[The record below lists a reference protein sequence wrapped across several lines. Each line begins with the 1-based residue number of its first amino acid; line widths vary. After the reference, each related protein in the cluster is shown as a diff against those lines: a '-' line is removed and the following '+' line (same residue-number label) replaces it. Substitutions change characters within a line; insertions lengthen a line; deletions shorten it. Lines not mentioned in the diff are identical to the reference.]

1 MASTGPYPDGAFFA
15 VHKGYKTG
23 VFRTFREFKCH
34 TSGFPNEI
42 SAVFDDADSASAFVR
57 DGNPPAGVEPLVPN
71 AHASRRLSDGRTAAI
86 HSAVATPSRPQ
97 PTRISIARD
106 STRTPEPL
114 PTPQASPDR
123 SLPAPAESSSQ
134 PTRSDSHSSSPGR
147 AYASQRV
154 PSTPHKPVKVEPQSD
169 EGDTEPEDESH
180 GPVLESMTPVSGP
193 RPGAPAPGP
202 RSASLS
208 SITPGRTTP
217 GRKVSAVSIS
227 SALRREM
234 SSWASFPRITDSPTA
249 TAVSS
254 TGSPTKRTIKSEPAA
269 HTTALKTPEP
279 SPERATER
287 RMRECTHCSGT
298 GRVACS
304 DSEDETSQPSGSKR
318 RAGSPTTDRRP
329 KRLSD
334 GRRAEVNTKPSG
346 DKGKGKARALEKPDS
361 EPRTP
366 TVSSKDRYM

>member
-1 MASTGPYPDGAFFA
+1 MAATGPYPDGAFFA

-34 TSGFPNEI
+34 TSGFPGEI
-42 SAVFDDADSASAFVR
+42 SAVFDDADSAGAFVR

-86 HSAVATPSRPQ
+86 HSAPSRPQ

-106 STRTPEPL
+106 PARTPEPL

-123 SLPAPAESSSQ
+123 SLPAPAESSNQ
-134 PTRSDSHSSSPGR
+134 PTRSDSHASSPGR
-147 AYASQRV
+147 ACASHRV

-180 GPVLESMTPVSGP
+180 GPVREPMTPVSGP
-193 RPGAPAPGP
+193 RPAALAQGP
-202 RSASLS
+202 RSASIS
-208 SITPGRTTP
+208 GVTPRRTISGP
-217 GRKVSAVSIS
+217 IVSAVSIS

-234 SSWASFPRITDSPTA
+234 SSGASFPRITDTPTA

-254 TGSPTKRTIKSEPAA
+254 TGSPTKRIIKSEPAP
-269 HTTALKTPEP
+269 HTMALKTPEP
-279 SPERATER
+279 SPERVTER

-304 DSEDETSQPSGSKR
+304 DSEDESSQPSRSKR
-318 RAGSPTTDRRP
+318 RVGGPTTDRRP
-329 KRLSD
+329 KRHS
-334 GRRAEVNTKPSG
+334 GARRTEVNTKPSG
-346 DKGKGKARALEKPDS
+346 DKGKGKARALEQPDS